1 MPRAELFRL
10 DPRTTL
16 AVVGLL
22 NIVMFSAGFT
32 GTDAAARLVF
42 QAIPALLAVGL
53 RRFGAALGY
62 LGLTLAALA
71 TEQWL
76 LAGDLTAAQSVV
88 AGLAGLIARLAP
100 GLFLGY
106 LAVVSIRVG
115 ELMAALERLRL
126 PRQLVI
132 PAAVVLRFIPAV
144 REEFV
149 AVTSA
154 MTGRGISLGRVG
166 PLAWLEYRLV
176 PLLIATVRS
185 GEELTQ
191 AALTRG
197 LGRPG
202 RASRICR
209 IGLGPADLVTLA
221 LCALGWG
228 LWLVG

>member
-1 MPRAELFRL
+1 MPRSELFRL

-16 AVVGLL
+16 AVIGLL
-22 NIVMFSAGFT
+22 NVVMFSAGFT

-42 QAIPALLAVGL
+42 QTVPALLAVGIG
-53 RRFGAALGY
+53 RFWPAVAYLLVTLTAL
-62 LGLTLAALA
+62 T

-76 LAGDLTAAQSVV
+76 LAGDLSAAQSVL
-88 AGLAGLIARLAP
+88 AGVAGLIARLAP

-106 LAVVSIRVG
+106 VAVVSIRVG

-126 PRQLVI
+126 PRQIVI
-132 PAAVVLRFIPAV
+132 PAAVVLRFIPTV
-144 REEFV
+144 REEAAAV
-149 AVTSA
+149 ASA
-154 MTGRGISLGRVG
+154 MTGRGISLWRVG
-166 PLAWLEYRLV
+166 PSAWLEYRLI
-176 PLLIATVRS
+176 PLLIATVKS

-202 RASRICR
+202 RATRIASVGPR
-209 IGLGPADLVTLA
+209 PADLATLA
-221 LCALGWG
+221 LCLLGLG

>member
-1 MPRAELFRL
+1 MVRRELFRL

-32 GTDAAARLVF
+32 GADAAARLVF
-42 QAIPALLAVGL
+42 ATIPALLAIGIGRYL
-53 RRFGAALGY
+53 PALIY
-62 LGLTLAALA
+62 LLLALAALA
-71 TEQWL
+71 AEQWL
-76 LAGDLTAAQSVV
+76 LAGDLTGPQAVLSGI
-88 AGLAGLIARLAP
+88 AGLVARLAP

-106 LAVVSIRVG
+106 VAVVSIRVG
-115 ELMAALERLRL
+115 ELMAALEQLRL

-132 PAAVVLRFIPAV
+132 PAAVVLRFIPTV
-144 REEFV
+144 REESV
-149 AVTSA
+149 AVASA
-154 MTGRGISLGRVG
+154 MTGRGIALGRVG

-176 PLLIATVRS
+176 PLLIATVKS

-202 RASRICR
+202 RATRIGR
-209 IGLGPADLVTLA
+209 IGLRAADVVTLA
-221 LCALGWG
+221 LCALGLG